1 MLILASAS
9 PTRASILKDHGIPFI
24 QKATEA
30 DEESIQTK
38 HPKSFVYLATKLKM
52 AHALEAFGEDN
63 EILCADTV
71 VTANGKILRKAAS
84 PDEART
90 TLLEQSGSET
100 SIITCTIY
108 HSPRLHYIDLSSTVY
123 DFAPFDPDDLEAYL
137 QSGEWEGKAG
147 ACMVE
152 GFCKPYIR
160 SVRGLESCA
169 MGLTIEKLKPF
180 LNVKR

>member
-9 PTRASILKDHGIPFI
+9 STRAGILKAHGIDFV
-24 QKATEA
+24 QKPTTA
-30 DEESIQTK
+30 DEESITTTN
-38 HPKSFVYLATKLKM
+38 PKSFVYRATRLKM
-52 AHALEAFGEDN
+52 AHALEELGSDRS
-63 EILCADTV
+63 ILCADTV
-71 VTANGKILRKAAS
+71 VTAQGEILRKANS
-84 PDEART
+84 PDEARR
-90 TLLEQSGSET
+90 TLQLQSGSET
-100 SIITCTIY
+100 AIITCTIY
-108 HSPRLHYIDLSSTVY
+108 CTPEREYVDLSATVY
-123 DFAPFDPDDLEAYL
+123 DFAPFDDAHLEAYL

-180 LNVKR
+180 L